1 MPVIAFQLFIPFFNQ
16 FKMLRKI
23 NGTHILKVNLVWNI
37 LSGLKLEQFI
47 VLAHNDKIL
56 PILGPRQDLW
66 SLLK

>member
-1 MPVIAFQLFIPFFNQ
+1 
-16 FKMLRKI
+16 MLRKI
-23 NGTHILKVNLVWNI
+23 NGTHILKVNPVWNI